1 MRRVLIANRGEISV
15 RISRT
20 LRELG
25 IEAVAVHTR
34 EDLHALHVRSADRA
48 LELSSPRGYLDA
60 QQLLDRAR
68 QANCDAVHPG
78 YGFLSENAEFA
89 AACLTAGLCFIGP
102 APAAIAA
109 MGSKQR
115 ARAAMEAAGVPI
127 IPGGDAHTLFEATT
141 TAARVGYPV
150 LIKATDGGGGK
161 GMRLV
166 NAESELEQALER
178 TRSEAKNAFGSD
190 AVYIE
195 KAIKHARHVEIQ
207 VLGDQ
212 HGNVV
217 QLFERDCSIQRRHQK
232 IIEETPCPALTPE
245 TLAAMGAVAVRG
257 AASIGYYSA
266 GTFEFLLAPDG
277 AFYFLEMNTRLQ
289 VEHPITE
296 LVTGLDLV
304 REMVR
309 VADGQALGFEQVTR
323 RGAALEVRI
332 YAEDP
337 ASGFLPSPGKITRL
351 RSASGPFV
359 RDDSGVY
366 EGAQVSA
373 SYDPLLAKLSVWGE
387 DRPSALARMRR
398 ALADY
403 TIAGI
408 VTNLAFLARV
418 IAHPD
423 FARGAYDIDFV
434 SAKLNELLAE
444 PTASESTRF
453 LLAAA
458 TAVATQ
464 AAAETAPRTEQPG
477 PGGLS
482 PWVSAQRNTLK
493 W

>member
-1 MRRVLIANRGEISV
+1 MMKRVLIANRGEISV
-15 RISRT
+15 RIART

-25 IEAVAVHTR
+25 IEALAVHTR
-34 EDLHALHVRSADRA
+34 EDRLALHVRSADRA
-48 LELSSPRGYLDA
+48 VELESPRGYLDA
-60 QQLLDRAR
+60 EELLDVARRAG
-68 QANCDAVHPG
+68 CDAVHPG

-89 AACLTAGLCFIGP
+89 AACVTAGLCFIGP
-102 APAAIAA
+102 PPAAIAA

-127 IPGGDAHTLFEATT
+127 TPGGDARTLFEATT

-166 NAESELEQALER
+166 HGEGELEQALER
-178 TRSEAKNAFGSD
+178 TRSEAKHAFGSD
-190 AVYIE
+190 AVYLE
-195 KAIKHARHVEIQ
+195 KAITNARHVEIQ

-217 QLFERDCSIQRRHQK
+217 HLFERDCSIQRRHQK
-232 IIEETPCPALTPE
+232 IVEETPCPVLSPD
-245 TLAAMGAVAVRG
+245 TLAQMGDVAVRG
-257 AASIGYYSA
+257 AASIGYFSA
-266 GTFEFLLAPDG
+266 GTFEFLRAPDG
-277 AFYFLEMNTRLQ
+277 SFYFLELNTRLQ

-309 VADGQALGFEQVTR
+309 VAEGEPLGFDSVTR
-323 RGAALEVRI
+323 RGAAIEARL

-337 ASGFLPSPGKITRL
+337 ASGFLPSPGKVSLL
-351 RSASGPFV
+351 RPASGPFV
-359 RDDSGVY
+359 RDDSGIF

-373 SYDPLLAKLSVWGE
+373 NYDPLLAKLSVWGE
-387 DRPSALARMRR
+387 NRSVALARMRR

-403 TIAGI
+403 AIGGI
-408 VTNLAFLARV
+408 RTNLAFLARV

-423 FARGAYDIDFV
+423 FVRGTYDIDFV
-434 SAKLNELLAE
+434 AAKLDELLAE
-444 PTASESTRF
+444 PPVNAQTRF

-458 TAVATQ
+458 AAVAAQ
-464 AAAETAPRTEQPG
+464 AEAETAKPAPRPSA
-477 PGGLS
+477 LS
-482 PWVSAQRNTLK
+482 PWVR
-493 W
+493 